1 MSSSLPNVRAGIDQC
16 FSLCKDCFRL
26 GKEFAGSQGFDPKV
40 PVVINGKTVGGE
52 TKLTCVQ
59 MRQMQPVSLE
69 KMDVE
74 QVEVKSS
81 GRQGGSP
88 ETSPDEDEDLQRA
101 LRLSLGETASDENET
116 NDLPMGHQ
124 AYEHFVGHLFSSV
137 VELLANVLKRE
148 RCVTHVGPLI
158 RLLLDL
164 VRNSKQL
171 DSQNDR
177 AKRFSKELSHG
188 ISHILKSGSIG
199 KKLPQEK
206 FLVLVTCLR
215 SFTNLL
221 VPEADSQYI
230 LEGSQPDE
238 HGDDTRAAKPKEKT
252 TPKFICETHNIPAVR
267 RRCARGVHK
276 DRRFY
281 VCGKER
287 GQRCKYFVWADEV
300 ESKPE
305 KKPMVKSSFN
315 DFIRGFLWSHAPSS
329 MPLHARLCRLLED
342 ELLGDDP
349 EECEVSLSLINSSPD
364 DKQSDSSTRKSFYD
378 AKDMERD
385 LADGV
390 YCNREKMQDVLSGVE
405 AVKTELDCTREL
417 HVPSQSSADRGV
429 TLLEASLD
437 LLTLVADHQTE
448 GMSRWFSLLC
458 EINISTNKPS
468 SLRAL
473 AKRVLKTLCGG
484 NKTLY
489 HSVRDHFAFGFQLR
503 NLYRNASTALEAAL
517 VVKEKARQCSE
528 SWSSC
533 EEVKWSS
540 LSVGDLIGTEDLIS
554 EDSYT
559 QLCAKKLGKVLDE
572 LWSVIKNR
580 GESWRRF
587 CGLKSLP
594 HSHRE
599 NLGAHSEL
607 GEVEQY
613 LSSSAPVV
621 ALFWMASALSGSNQ
635 VKLLRLVDFA
645 LTNWKERKAAQNKSH
660 DSSSDEEGCHNE
672 NGGDD
677 SLPVT
682 SEPSLLPE
690 DIFVRSERRLTI
702 EGIVAFAMTS
712 VYGGRTAE
720 VRKVAYHVLVKVCDR
735 LSSSE
740 RGLVFQRLI
749 GSPLANVGIMGKTCV
764 EFLHL
769 LQSLCRSFD
778 SSISVKEAANFIMRC
793 FVEQMTSVKYDR
805 SNGEWFVLEMGSGV
819 SSLKKKFDLADCG
832 YCVRPHH
839 FGTKDGVQKS
849 NDRRESASRS
859 GPRSNGVSGGNS
871 GSQARSSATT
881 PRSQPTRKW
890 HPEQICA
897 FARSALDSVKD
908 SSASNEFCSFFTLK
922 HRVVMSEIDLNVN
935 DPRGRYVKT
944 VTIFSSPRPVNDVSE
959 LKSDRF
965 SVKWQRCAT
974 LNLTR
979 GATKASTSLSHL
991 MVAANIKV
999 EFSEFYER
1007 PGGSKASDGS
1017 LLVHCPRCTRGKMV
1031 AV

>member
-1 MSSSLPNVRAGIDQC
+1 M
-16 FSLCKDCFRL
+16 
-26 GKEFAGSQGFDPKV
+26 V
-40 PVVINGKTVGGE
+40 PVVINSKTVGGE

-59 MRQMQPVSLE
+59 MKQMQPVSLE

-88 ETSPDEDEDLQRA
+88 EAPPDDDEDLQRA

-124 AYEHFVGHLFSSV
+124 AYEYFVGHLFSSV

-164 VRNSKQL
+164 VRNSKQP

-188 ISHILKSGSIG
+188 ISHILKAGSVG
-199 KKLPQEK
+199 KKLQQEK

-238 HGDDTRAAKPKEKT
+238 NGDDPRVAKPKEKT
-252 TPKFICETHNIPAVR
+252 TSKFICETHNMPAVR

-300 ESKPE
+300 VSKPE
-305 KKPMVKSSFN
+305 KKQKVKSGFN
-315 DFIRGFLWSHAPSS
+315 DFIRGFLWSHSPSS
-329 MPLHARLCRLLED
+329 TPLHAKLCRLLED
-342 ELLGDDP
+342 EVLGDDT
-349 EECEVSLSLINSSPD
+349 EECEVSLSLTNSSQD

-390 YCNREKMQDVLSGVE
+390 YCSREKIQDVLSGVD
-405 AVKTELDCTREL
+405 AVKTELDCTRDL
-417 HVPSQSSADRGV
+417 HVSSQSSADRGV

-437 LLTLVADHQTE
+437 LLTLVADHETE

-503 NLYRNASTALEAAL
+503 TLYRNASTALEAAL
-517 VVKEKARQCSE
+517 VVKEKARQCSDT
-528 SWSSC
+528 WSAS
-533 EEVKWSS
+533 EEIKWST
-540 LSVGDLIGTEDLIS
+540 LAVGDLIGTEELIS
-554 EDSYT
+554 EDNST

-587 CGLKSLP
+587 CGLQSLP

-599 NLGAHSEL
+599 NLGARSEL

-613 LSSSAPVV
+613 LSASAPVV

-645 LTNWKERKAAQNKSH
+645 LTNWKERKAAQSKSH
-660 DSSSDEEGCHNE
+660 DSSSDEEGCDNE
-672 NGGDD
+672 NGGED

-682 SEPSLLPE
+682 SETSILPE
-690 DIFVRSERRLTI
+690 DILVGSEKRLTI

-720 VRKVAYHVLVKVCDR
+720 VRKVAYHALVKVCDR
-735 LSSSE
+735 LTSSE
-740 RGLVFQRLI
+740 RGLVFERLI
-749 GSPLANVGIMGKTCV
+749 GSPLATVGTMGKTSV

-769 LQSLCRSFD
+769 LQSLCKYLD

-793 FVEQMTSVKYDR
+793 FVEQMTAVQYDR

-819 SSLKKKFDLADCG
+819 SSLRTKFDLAECG

-839 FGTKDGVQKS
+839 FGTKEGAKKS
-849 NDRRESASRS
+849 SDKREGATRTGARS
-859 GPRSNGVSGGNS
+859 GGSSGVNS
-871 GSQARSSATT
+871 GSQARSSTATS
-881 PRSQPTRKW
+881 RSQPRKW

-897 FARSALDSVKD
+897 FARSALDTVKD
-908 SSASNEFCSFFTLK
+908 SSASNEFCSFFKLK
-922 HRVVMSEIDLNVN
+922 HRAVISDIDLNVN

-944 VTIFSSPRPVNDVSE
+944 VTIFSSPRSVNDVSE

-965 SVKWQRCAT
+965 VVKWQRCAT

-991 MVAANIKV
+991 MVAVNLKV

-1017 LLVHCPRCTRGKMV
+1017 LLVHCPRCTRGKWV
-1031 AV
+1031 SSAVCRVQ